1 MNPHLVN
8 RNHARRLAVSYLLA
22 FALVFAL
29 LIVAIHFAFAELAA
43 EQDQQRLHTL
53 LSLEIG
59 EADVSADGVNISEDE
74 VGSAIDPTQ
83 EGVQW
88 FSPSGKMLAHRGL
101 TPSAAGLPVDGER
114 RSLRQDGATLA
125 TLSAGVH
132 YTGSTRTAALVRVS
146 RSDRASLRDVQRLDV
161 GLLCGFLVA
170 LGIGGFGGRYL
181 ARESL
186 AKIEKNLQTMET
198 FTADAAHEL
207 RAPLATIV
215 SNAQASLREHDR
227 PAPEPHRAR
236 LEAIAQAASRMQRL
250 ADDLLILAKADRSI
264 ERDLFV
270 IDLGERTREVAHRF
284 AAAAAHKEIALEV
297 ITASDP
303 RMYGNPDQVDRII
316 ANLIDNAI
324 RFTDRGG
331 TVTVTC
337 REAPGG
343 ALVTVAD
350 TGAGI
355 ALGDQQRVFERFWRG
370 DPARST
376 DGGSGLGLAI
386 VQALARRHGAQITL
400 TSVPRKGSEFAIWFP
415 ARPPAEGGP

>member
-1 MNPHLVN
+1 MNPRLIN
-8 RNHARRLAVSYLLA
+8 RSHARRLAVSYLLA

-29 LIVAIHFAFAELAA
+29 LIVAIHFAFAVLAA
-43 EQDQQRLHTL
+43 EQEQQRLHTL

-59 EADVSADGVNISEDE
+59 EADVSASGVDISEDE

-88 FSPSGKMLAHRGL
+88 FSASGKLLAQRGL
-101 TPSAAGLPVDGER
+101 TLPAAGVPADGEHERVTQNGVSLSSLSAA
-114 RSLRQDGATLA
+114 
-125 TLSAGVH
+125 VH
-132 YTGSTRTAALVRVS
+132 DTGGNRTAAFVRVT
-146 RSDRASLRDVQRLDV
+146 RSDRASLRNLRKLDI

-181 ARESL
+181 ARASL
-186 AKIEKNLQTMET
+186 AKIEKNLHTMET

-227 PAPEPHRAR
+227 PAPEPHHAR

-250 ADDLLILAKADRSI
+250 ADDLLILARADRSI

-270 IDLGERTREVAHRF
+270 IDVGERTREVANRF

-297 ITASDP
+297 VTASHP

-324 RFTDRGG
+324 RYTDPGG
-331 TVTVTC
+331 TVIVTC

-343 ALVTVAD
+343 ASVTIAD
-350 TGAGI
+350 SGIGI
-355 ALGDQQRVFERFWRG
+355 ALGDQQRIFERFWRG
-370 DPARST
+370 DPVRSI

-400 TSVPRKGSEFAIWFP
+400 TSAPRKGSEFTVCFP
-415 ARPPAEGGP
+415 ARPPAQGAP